1 MKNYNLY
8 PIQIMNNDIYKE
20 CINLNNQLRENSLNK
35 ILFICYEKNKDY
47 IYFKYLII
55 NYHKEIIKKLFK
67 IQHIKSTDFKKKEI
81 NNLKIYIFNNINS
94 FNKII
99 FNNKI
104 INKIYFIDDNDFKN
118 FYETE
123 YIFENISLELIKK
136 KIIN

>member
-1 MKNYNLY
+1 MKNYNLN

-47 IYFKYLII
+47 IFFKYLII
-55 NYHKEIIKKLFK
+55 NYHKEIIKKIFK

-99 FNNKI
+99 INNKI
-104 INKIYFIDDNDFKN
+104 INKI
-118 FYETE
+118 
-123 YIFENISLELIKK
+123 
-136 KIIN
+136 

>member
-1 MKNYNLY
+1 MKNYNLN

-47 IYFKYLII
+47 IFFKYLII
-55 NYHKEIIKKLFK
+55 NYHKEIIKKIFK

-123 YIFENISLELIKK
+123 YIFENISAI
-136 KIIN
+136 

>member
-1 MKNYNLY
+1 MKNYNLN

-47 IYFKYLII
+47 IFFKYLII
-55 NYHKEIIKKLFK
+55 NYHKEIIKKIFK

-123 YIFENISLELIKK
+123 YIFENISFELIKK

>member
-1 MKNYNLY
+1 
-8 PIQIMNNDIYKE
+8 MNNDIYKE